1 MDVEGVAMR
10 TKERHTPWQSSTEP
24 AGDSCNVYCVG
35 EERGMLPSLLFLLVV
50 VCSLL
55 GNIRGDA
62 MRSEPTSDVELSWYR
77 ENASTSIEDVIQKL
91 AK

>member
-1 MDVEGVAMR
+1 MR
-10 TKERHTPWQSSTEP
+10 AKERHTPWQSSTEQ
-24 AGDSCNVYCVG
+24 AGDSCTVYCIG
-35 EERGMLPSLLFLLVV
+35 EERRMLPSLLFLLVV

-62 MRSEPTSDVELSWYR
+62 LRSELTSDVELSWYR
-77 ENASTSIEDVIQKL
+77 ENAGTSIEDIIQKL